1 MKTICSEAK
10 DSAVL
15 ISSQVWQVPAQP
27 LTAHQLKTNYCV
39 STPAPESLACPNL
52 CDQLMKISKVNE
64 YDRTPP

>member
-27 LTAHQLKTNYCV
+27 LTDHQLKINYCV
-39 STPAPESLACPNL
+39 STPAPESPNL